1 MGLND
6 LLNRLEKDNTE
17 LMRKLEYYE
26 SGSDVCDIEIARLAG
41 QTEAWELARKIV
53 YSIYNG
59 GYDLSELDEIFG
71 YHSPNKILKENN
83 YVEAAAKIKEWE
95 RQKEICVGDIV
106 CFEGKYGVV
115 IYAGDYI
122 KGITENGTDF
132 CVTADVCTKTGRH
145 IDVEK
150 WLAQIKR

>member
-1 MGLND
+1 MGSID

-17 LMRKLEYYE
+17 LRRKLEYYE

-41 QTEAWELARKIV
+41 QVEAWELARKIAC
-53 YSIYNG
+53 
-59 GYDLSELDEIFG
+59 LSKMDRLEIFKTE
-71 YHSPNKILKENN
+71 YLPSYFKILKDFT
-83 YVEAAAKIKEWE
+83 YPEAAAKIEEWE

-106 CFEGKYGVV
+106 CIEGKYGVV

-132 CVTADVCTKTGRH
+132 CVTANVCTKTGRH